1 MNYRYDG
8 SFAGLLTVLY
18 RAFSWREEV
27 AGIQPSQLAQKSLF
41 DDATLVETDLSRVD
55 ALLRAIRVHLSA
67 ETELF
72 VRHAFFSEM
81 RGVEM
86 LLYRYLALGWKL
98 RRALDRH
105 IAHPDVNQVH
115 RTAQRVRSE
124 AYRLK
129 GLLRFR
135 ETPDGVLYAPMEPDH
150 FILPLVAPHFS
161 VRLAKER
168 WVIHDVRRGK
178 GVLYHDGSWIL
189 ADLEL
194 EDAPEFTE
202 DERHWQHLWQTF
214 FRRVAI
220 GARLN
225 PSRQRSFM
233 PMKYW
238 KYLVEM
244 EKQAR

>member
-8 SFAGLLTVLY
+8 SFAGLLTVLH

-27 AGIQPSQLAQKSLF
+27 ADIQPFQPVQETLF
-41 DDATLVETDLSRVD
+41 DDAVRVETDLTRVD
-55 ALLRAIRVHLSA
+55 ALLSAIRTHLSA

-72 VRHAFFSEM
+72 VRHAFFSET

-124 AYRLK
+124 AYRFK

-135 ETPDGVLYAPMEPDH
+135 ETQDGVFYAPMEPDH
-150 FILPLVAPHFS
+150 FILSLVAPHFS

-168 WVIHDVRRGK
+168 WLIHDVRREK
-178 GVLYHDGSWIL
+178 GVLYDGGGWIL

-194 EDAPEFTE
+194 EESPVFTDA
-202 DERHWQHLWQTF
+202 ERHWQHLWQTF
-214 FRRVAI
+214 FRRIA
-220 GARLN
+220 
-225 PSRQRSFM
+225 
-233 PMKYW
+233 
-238 KYLVEM
+238 
-244 EKQAR
+244 

>member
-1 MNYRYDG
+1 MTYRYDG
-8 SFAGLLTVLY
+8 SFAGLLTVLH
-18 RAFSWREEV
+18 RVFSWREEV
-27 AGIQPSQLAQKSLF
+27 ADIQPRRPVQETLF
-41 DDATLVETDLSRVD
+41 EDAVRVETDLSRVD
-55 ALLRAIRVHLSA
+55 ALLSAIRDHLSP

-72 VRHAFFSEM
+72 IRHAFLSET

-86 LLYRYLALGWKL
+86 LIYRYLALGWKL

-105 IAHPDVNQVH
+105 IAHPDVDQMH

-124 AYRLK
+124 AYRFK

-135 ETPDGVLYAPMEPDH
+135 ETRDGVLYAPMEPDH

-168 WVIHDVRRGK
+168 WLIHDVRREK
-178 GVLYHDGSWIL
+178 GVLYDGGGWIL

-194 EDAPEFTE
+194 EEAPEFTE
-202 DERHWQHLWQTF
+202 DERHWQYLWQTF

-220 GARLN
+220 GERLN
-225 PSRQRSFM
+225 PRQQRSFM

-244 EKQAR
+244 EKQTR